1 MADLMS
7 LACDLSQRM
16 LGSQLI
22 YKNVLEAMVLEVKAI
37 HGLGELIMVVIM
49 VIVIMVVIE
58 YSDFVKI
65 FYSTIYNPNYNH
77 LKIVILQLYQL
88 NYL

>member
-37 HGLGELIMVVIM
+37 HGLGQLIMVVIM
-49 VIVIMVVIE
+49 VIVIMVIMVVIE
-58 YSDFVKI
+58 YSVVCED
-65 FYSTIYNPNYNH
+65 
-77 LKIVILQLYQL
+77 ILSYDL
-88 NYL
+88 